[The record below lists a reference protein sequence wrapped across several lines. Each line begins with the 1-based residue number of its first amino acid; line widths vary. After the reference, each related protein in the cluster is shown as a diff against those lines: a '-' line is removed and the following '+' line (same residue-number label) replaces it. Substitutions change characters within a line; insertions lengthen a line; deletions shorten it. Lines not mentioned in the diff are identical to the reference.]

1 MIENKK
7 MDKYEHR
14 RQRLIELRDKFCD
27 GRISALAEKLGRS
40 SSYVSR
46 MLYQEGH
53 PHKKRIGDDMLD
65 IIASAFGVSKAWIDG
80 DHELDNNVRELGIPL
95 NTVPIVSWVTAGH
108 WAQAIDLLQPGE
120 GERISTSIKVRP
132 HTYALIVDGD
142 SMEPEFTD
150 GDIIIVEPEEE
161 PVPGKFVIIRQNGD
175 EATFK
180 QLISDGGRWLLKPL
194 NPRYP
199 VMEMRDD
206 AVFCGVVKEKIKR
219 Y

>member
-1 MIENKK
+1 MKTLQERLKFARAKKGLSQASLAKSIGKSQSSIAAIEAGRNK
-7 MDKYEHR
+7 ETTN
-14 RQRLIELRDKFCD
+14 
-27 GRISALAEKLGRS
+27 
-40 SSYVSR
+40 
-46 MLYQEGH
+46 
-53 PHKKRIGDDMLD
+53 
-65 IIASAFGVSKAWIDG
+65 IASLAMALGVNAVWLETGKGTPFGSSPNV
-80 DHELDNNVRELGIPL
+80 HELDIPL
-95 NTVPIVSWVTAGH
+95 NTVPLISWVKAGH

>member
-1 MIENKK
+1 MKTLQERLKFARAKKGLSQASLAKSIGKSQSSIAAIEAGRNK
-7 MDKYEHR
+7 ETTN
-14 RQRLIELRDKFCD
+14 
-27 GRISALAEKLGRS
+27 
-40 SSYVSR
+40 
-46 MLYQEGH
+46 
-53 PHKKRIGDDMLD
+53 
-65 IIASAFGVSKAWIDG
+65 IASLAMALGVNAVWLETGKGTPFGSSP
-80 DHELDNNVRELGIPL
+80 NVRELGIPL